1 MEKEVIKPTMNL
13 IEKERIEY
21 NYILYIGVI
30 IDKNNNAFVLEYNT
44 RSGNPEWL
52 AILGLLNCSLISMYD
67 NYYNNFD
74 NLNKM
79 WKREENSVVIYGML
93 S

>member
-30 IDKNNNAFVLEYNT
+30 IDKNNNAFVLEYNS
-44 RSGNPEWL
+44 RLE
-52 AILGLLNCSLISMYD
+52 LIKEKMYKE
-67 NYYNNFD
+67 
-74 NLNKM
+74 LKQ
-79 WKREENSVVIYGML
+79 
-93 S
+93 